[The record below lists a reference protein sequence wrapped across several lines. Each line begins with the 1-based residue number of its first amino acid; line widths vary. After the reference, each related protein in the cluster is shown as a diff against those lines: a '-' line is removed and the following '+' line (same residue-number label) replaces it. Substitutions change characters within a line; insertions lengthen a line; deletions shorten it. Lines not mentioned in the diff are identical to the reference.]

1 MHYNVIKGNILQ
13 RKGVTMA
20 SEQFSLRLSKKTKDM
35 LQALADATGRT
46 KAFLAQDAIERYL
59 ELESWQIKS
68 IQDGI
73 KNVEEGN
80 TVSIDNIKEEWGIE

>member
-1 MHYNVIKGNILQ
+1 
-13 RKGVTMA
+13 MA
-20 SEQFSLRLSKKTKDM
+20 EQFSLRLPKGTKER

-68 IQDGI
+68 IQDGL
-73 KNVEEGN
+73 KNVDEGRL
-80 TVSIDNIKEEWGIE
+80 IPYENIKKEWEIE

>member
-1 MHYNVIKGNILQ
+1 M
-13 RKGVTMA
+13 T

-68 IQDGI
+68 IQEGI
-73 KNVEEGN
+73 KNVN
-80 TVSIDNIKEEWGIE
+80 DDYTVSIENIKEEWGIE

>member
-1 MHYNVIKGNILQ
+1 
-13 RKGVTMA
+13 MA

-35 LQALADATGRT
+35 LQELADATGRT

-59 ELESWQIKS
+59 EVESWQIKS

-73 KNVEEGN
+73 KNIDEGN
-80 TVSIDNIKEEWGIE
+80 VVALEDIKQEWGIE